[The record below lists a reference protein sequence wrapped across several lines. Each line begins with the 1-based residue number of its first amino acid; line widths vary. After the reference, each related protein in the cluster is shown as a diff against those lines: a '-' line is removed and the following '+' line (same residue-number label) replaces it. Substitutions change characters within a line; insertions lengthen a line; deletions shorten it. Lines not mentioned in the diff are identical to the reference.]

1 MGRALAFA
9 GGALLA
15 DVQGTLGS
23 EGLWEGTAAIALVV
37 VVDVVAEQP
46 TRTLWGERR
55 KRKMKR
61 GGNRIEITEEAE
73 QGEEKRKGKVR
84 KEVVE

>member
-1 MGRALAFA
+1 MGRALAFTRR
-9 GGALLA
+9 ALLA

-46 TRTLWGERR
+46 TCTLWGKMR
-55 KRKMKR
+55 KRKI
-61 GGNRIEITEEAE
+61 NRRE
-73 QGEEKRKGKVR
+73 GY
-84 KEVVE
+84 

>member
-9 GGALLA
+9 RGALLA

-55 KRKMKR
+55 ERQMKR
-61 GGNRIEITEEAE
+61 GGKGIKIMEEAE
-73 QGEEKRKGKVR
+73 KGEEKGRGNMR